1 MKAAIIGLPRSGKS
15 TVFSAVTG
23 SVVDPYAPPEPRQAV
38 VHVPEPRLGYLAE
51 LYNPKKVVEAT
62 MDFVD
67 VPGCSLDDVKGQ
79 EEWRR
84 LLPTIRQADLL
95 VVVLREFE
103 DPAVPMSGE
112 SLDLTQRFS
121 AVWDELI
128 FADLDSVTTR
138 VEKLEKALTKPS
150 KSHDA
155 EKRELALLTRC
166 REALESEQPLSSVIT
181 TDEERKQ
188 ASSFAFCTEM
198 PVVCVRNVSDDKV
211 NSTAELELEHVAG
224 TVTLSAAIESEIAQL
239 DPEDRPAFLADL
251 GLEEPARD
259 RLIHTCYR
267 AAGLISFMTI
277 VGSEEVRAWS
287 IPQGSTAVEAA
298 GKVHTDFARG
308 FIRAETVAFDDL
320 VAHKDMKGA
329 KAAGKVR
336 KEGKSYVVQDG
347 DILTILSSS

>member
-1 MKAAIIGLPRSGKS
+1 MKAAIIGLPKSGKS

-23 SVVDPYAPPEPRQAV
+23 IEVDPYAAPEPRPAV
-38 VHVPEPRLGYLAE
+38 VHVPEPRLEYLAD
-51 LYNPKKVVEAT
+51 LVKPKKVVEAT

-84 LLPTIRQADLL
+84 FLPTIRQADLL
-95 VVVLREFE
+95 VVVLRDFE
-103 DPAVPMSGE
+103 SEAVPMTHAE
-112 SLDLTQRFS
+112 LDLKGRFA

-138 VEKLEKALTKPS
+138 IEKIEKALSKPS
-150 KSHDA
+150 KTHEA

-181 TDEERKQ
+181 TEEEHKQ
-188 ASSFAFCTEM
+188 VSSFAFCTEK
-198 PVVCVRNVSDDKV
+198 PVMCVRDVSDDRAG
-211 NSTAELELEHVAG
+211 TIEELTIEHVAD
-224 TVTLSAAIESEIAQL
+224 TVTLRASIEAEIAQL
-239 DPEDRPAFLADL
+239 DPADRPAFLADL

-277 VGSEEVRAWS
+277 VGSEEVRAWT
-287 IPQGSTAVEAA
+287 IAKGSTAVEAA
-298 GKVHTDFARG
+298 GKIHTDFARG
-308 FIRAETVAFDDL
+308 FIRAETVAYDDL

-347 DILTILSSS
+347 DILTILSSA